1 MSENEDYINLKW
13 GTLKAWRITS
23 DKGKE
28 LLNRWAKLG
37 CNASAMMQHDT
48 EEQKTILCELID
60 IVPGDIYLDWDGEYV
75 SKEAAKKYVMEYR
88 I

>member
-1 MSENEDYINLKW
+1 
-13 GTLKAWRITS
+13 
-23 DKGKE
+23 
-28 LLNRWAKLG
+28 
-37 CNASAMMQHDT
+37 MMQHDT

-60 IVPGDIYLDWDGEYV
+60 IVPGDIYLDWDGVYV